1 MHRSPQELITSPCGF
16 LRIKDAHLSFEVA
29 GDALRREVVEV

>member
-1 MHRSPQELITSPCGF
+1 MHRAPEEPITSPCGF

-29 GDALRREVVEV
+29 GDALRRQFVEV